1 MYFKEL
7 NDSEGQKLMLN
18 SNNPIELIEAKVQ
31 ANILGNMSK
40 CECVTE
46 LVIAFSN

>member
-7 NDSEGQKLMLN
+7 NDLECQKLIVN
-18 SNNPIELIEAKVQ
+18 PNDPIELMEAKVQ
-31 ANILGNMSK
+31 ANILGHSSK

-46 LVIAFSN
+46 LVIAF